1 MRTIPLYSLVI
12 IPTIEQRNLIKSFK
26 KSLKETIGWF
36 GSANSDAHIT
46 IINLENE
53 LAFGLYI
60 NQIKDFC
67 KTIIPQKVR
76 FNSFSSFAHHT
87 FFISPDE
94 KSQLYLNNIIIDI
107 HKSIG
112 FEIKNAHAHMTIA
125 RGLDTE
131 RMKKACEQFR
141 ATEINFEFV
150 YDSIHVRKFNE
161 KTKQYSDIVEKI
173 HFNIG

>member
-1 MRTIPLYSLVI
+1 MKPIPLYSLVI
-12 IPTIEQRNLIKSFK
+12 FPTIEQQYIIKSFK
-26 KSLKETIGWF
+26 KSLKDSISWF

-53 LAFGLYI
+53 LTFGLYI
-60 NQIKDFC
+60 NQIKEFC

-94 KSQLYLNNIIIDI
+94 KYQLYLNNIIIDI

-112 FEIKNAHAHMTIA
+112 FDIKNAHAHMTIA
-125 RGLDTE
+125 RGLDNE
-131 RMKKACEQFR
+131 RMKKAQEQFR
-141 ATEINFEFV
+141 TTEINFEFV
-150 YDSIHVRKFNE
+150 CDSIHVRKFNE
-161 KTKQYSDIVEKI
+161 KTKQYSDIVETI
-173 HFNIG
+173 YFNK

>member
-1 MRTIPLYSLVI
+1 MKAIPLYSLVI
-12 IPTIEQRNLIKSFK
+12 FPTTEQQNLIKTYK
-26 KSLKETIGWF
+26 KSLKDIIGWF

-53 LAFGLYI
+53 LTLGLYM

-67 KTIIPQKVR
+67 KNIIPQKVR
-76 FNSFSSFAHHT
+76 FDSLDSFSHHT

-112 FEIKNAHAHMTIA
+112 FDIKNAHAHMTIA
-125 RGLDTE
+125 RGLDAE
-131 RMKKACEQFR
+131 RMKKAFEQFR
-141 ATEINFEFV
+141 VTEINFEFIC
-150 YDSIHVRKFNE
+150 DSIYFRKFNQ
-161 KTKQYSDIVEKI
+161 KTKQYSDIIETINFDK
-173 HFNIG
+173 

>member
-1 MRTIPLYSLVI
+1 LRTIPLYSLVI

-53 LAFGLYI
+53 LTLGLYI

-76 FNSFSSFAHHT
+76 FDSLDSFSHHT

-94 KSQLYLNNIIIDI
+94 KSQLYLNNIIIDM

-112 FEIKNAHAHMTIA
+112 FDIKNTHAHMTIA
-125 RGLDTE
+125 RGLDSE
-131 RMKKACEQFR
+131 KMKKAQEQFNT
-141 ATEINFEFV
+141 TEINFEFIC
-150 YDSIHVRKFNE
+150 DSLYIRKFNQ
-161 KTKQYSDIVEKI
+161 KTKQYSDIIETIYFAK
-173 HFNIG
+173 